1 MATAT
6 LRYWQSATRSR
17 SLQAAVVFSA
27 VVHLSLFVITI
38 TNWRPPAPKAIP
50 ISFEVNFPAPPTP
63 SPNPEAKA
71 VAPPPPAPKPEPPK
85 PEPKK
90 EEPKPEPKKEPEP
103 EPKKE
108 EPKKEEPKKVAEEK
122 PKPKPEPKKEE
133 KKPEPKPAP
142 KKPEKKLEP
151 IVPAGA
157 PTTMPTPEV
166 VAQTPP
172 PSAGVQQNQLPSIL
186 NAWGRNVQ
194 RKVEKFFMVPAGVDL
209 SPDQREVHIMFTVG
223 RNGMLLS
230 QPTIV
235 KAANQALAQ
244 AGINAII
251 AAQPLPPLPLE
262 YAAEKQ
268 DVVYVF
274 SVDALQQPAQGG
286 TG

>member
-6 LRYWQSATRSR
+6 LRHWQSATRSR

-50 ISFEVNFPAPPTP
+50 IAFEVNFPSPPSVEP
-63 SPNPEAKA
+63 DPESKA

-90 EEPKPEPKKEPEP
+90 EKPKPEPKKEEPKPEPKKEPE
-103 EPKKE
+103 
-108 EPKKEEPKKVAEEK
+108 KVAEEK
-122 PKPKPEPKKEE
+122 PKPKPEPNKEPE
-133 KKPEPKPAP
+133 KKPEPTRETPP
-142 KKPEKKLEP
+142 KAPEKKPEP

-157 PTTMPTPEV
+157 PSTLPKPEV
-166 VAQTPP
+166 VAAAPP
-172 PSAGVQQNQLPSIL
+172 PSSGVQQSQLPSIL
-186 NAWGRNVQ
+186 NAWGRNVH
-194 RKVEKFFMVPAGVDL
+194 RKVHPKWIPPGGL
-209 SPDQREVHIMFTVG
+209 QLTPDQREVHISFWVG
-223 RNGMLLS
+223 RNGMLLD
-230 QPTIV
+230 QPKVV
-235 KAANQALAQ
+235 KAASPALAQ
-244 AGINAII
+244 SGINAIV

-268 DVVYVF
+268 EVVYVF
-274 SVDALQQPAQGG
+274 IVDEQPVAQGG